1 MRITIERSRVRIVHR
16 IFKYSDVLKAFTL
29 ADRISTAATIT
40 GLSRNTV
47 SRVVREFEKLGLL
60 EREGRRINV
69 TAKGKEILKLS
80 CSFRELLSKNSP
92 KTRSEV
98 IKGER
103 SH

>member
-1 MRITIERSRVRIVHR
+1 MRIERSKVRIVHR

-47 SRVVREFEKLGLL
+47 SRLVREFEKLGLL

-80 CSFRELLSKNSP
+80 CSFKKLLSQDSPRNSSKP
-92 KTRSEV
+92 WGVMKR
-98 IKGER
+98 
-103 SH
+103 